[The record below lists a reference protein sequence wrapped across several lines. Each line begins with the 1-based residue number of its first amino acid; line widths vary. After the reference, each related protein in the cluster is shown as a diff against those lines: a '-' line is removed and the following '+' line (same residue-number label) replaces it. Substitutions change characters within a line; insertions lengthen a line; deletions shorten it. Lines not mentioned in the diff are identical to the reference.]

1 LIVEKAKLNKY
12 VLVYQDII
20 FSLFLFFAKWHLK
33 FSGLFQ
39 KYIHFLVCFRSISG
53 VDLFMALGL
62 PGQKGF
68 VGQQSSES
76 IRFSLVLPLV
86 VFSQSTMKLKLS
98 VYTPSHYHWDYL
110 LLSMGIVVVLLP
122 SLLLVGEIVL
132 HKGNIER
139 EARRS
144 YLVNHKFPI
153 WASKFLFTT

>member
-1 LIVEKAKLNKY
+1 MIVEKAKLNKY